1 VPLYYLGMNP
11 LPGRER
17 SQAGIRGRMGC
28 VQNFA
33 SREFGVAGVSA
44 GSALHLQSNARMNGI
59 YAARVVGR
67 NGDVRI
73 GGDSEWQPFRSGYRN
88 YRESADGAGR
98 WVGLPGNPG
107 LQQVPFRAALPIPDY
122 TEPGS
127 FNISDDLLN

>member
-1 VPLYYLGMNP
+1 
-11 LPGRER
+11 
-17 SQAGIRGRMGC
+17 MGC

-33 SREFGVAGVSA
+33 PRELGVAGVSA

-59 YAARVVGR
+59 YTARIVGR

-73 GGDSEWQPFRSGYRN
+73 AGDSEWQPFHSGYRN
-88 YRESADGAGR
+88 YREYADGAGR

-107 LQQVPFRAALPIPDY
+107 FQQAPLRGALPIPDY

-127 FNISDDLLN
+127 FDISDDLLN